1 MSFSLDVAIEGESSN
16 VSLSFV
22 GMEFAIQDDYP
33 IEKLSDLVDYT
44 YYAEA
49 NMIGDL
55 SCESIFLTQ
64 RRGRGKTEYEFPT
77 AHFRTYVT
85 GGDIYLDL
93 SEIDLSDLG
102 VETNKYVFR
111 DGFAALKSEDAQQI
125 RDLLSIPELDMQA
138 LLSASTENEVIE
150 NAIHMERYDRERYN
164 VSFEL
169 NSSTIAEV
177 VGYFDETAKVDEVK
191 AQIDEFVTFGAG
203 TAITALY
210 NMKDNSVSGFGLVG
224 TLGLPIGSL
233 EYEETSIDLSNTK
246 LNVDLNMVWNSS
258 EAFALPPLDDY
269 TEVTIPKETESTS
282 EVGSSEAVA

>member
-1 MSFSLDVAIEGESSN
+1 MSFSLDVKIDDDSSN
-16 VSLSFV
+16 ISLSFV
-22 GMEFAIQDDYP
+22 GMEFAIQGDYP

-55 SCESIFLTQ
+55 SCESILLTQ
-64 RRGRGKTEYEFPT
+64 KRGRGKTEYEFPT

-111 DGFAALKSEDAQQI
+111 DGFSMLKSEEAVQI

-138 LLSASTENEVIE
+138 LLSASTEDEIIE

-164 VSFEL
+164 VSFDL

-191 AQIDEFVTFGAG
+191 AKIDEFVTFGEG
-203 TAITALY
+203 TALTALY
-210 NMKDNSVSGFGLVG
+210 NMKDNSVSGFGFVG
-224 TLGLPIGSL
+224 TLGLPIGSF
-233 EYEETSIDLSNTK
+233 EYEGISFDLSNTK
-246 LNVDLNMVWNSS
+246 LDVALNMVVNPSQ
-258 EAFALPPLDDY
+258 AFALPPLDDY
-269 TEVTIPKETESTS
+269 TEVTIPEEAESTS
-282 EVGSSEAVA
+282 EAGSTEATA

>member
-22 GMEFAIQDDYP
+22 GMEFDIQDDYP

-44 YYAEA
+44 YYVEA

-55 SCESIFLTQ
+55 SCESILLTQ
-64 RRGRGKTEYEFPT
+64 KRGRGKTEYEFPT

-138 LLSASTENEVIE
+138 LLSASTENEIIE

-164 VSFEL
+164 VSFDL

-177 VGYFDETAKVDEVK
+177 VGYFDETVNVDEVK
-191 AQIDEFVTFGAG
+191 AKIDGFLTFGEG
-203 TAITALY
+203 TAFTALY
-210 NMKDNSVSGFGLVG
+210 NMKDNTISGFGFVG
-224 TLGLPIGSL
+224 TFGLPIGSV
-233 EYEETSIDLSNTK
+233 EYEGVAIDLSNTK
-246 LNVDLNMVWNSS
+246 LDVDLSMVWNPSR
-258 EAFALPPLDDY
+258 EFVIPPLTDY
-269 TEVTIPKETESTS
+269 TEVTIPEEAESTS
-282 EVGSSEAVA
+282 EAGSTETSA